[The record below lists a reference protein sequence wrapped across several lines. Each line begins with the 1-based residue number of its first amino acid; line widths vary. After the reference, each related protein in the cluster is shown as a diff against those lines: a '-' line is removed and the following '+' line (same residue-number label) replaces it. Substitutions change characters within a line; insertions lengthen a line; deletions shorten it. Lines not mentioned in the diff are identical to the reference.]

1 MAKTKAPEETINL
14 QRQSGSNLT
23 ALKNDISKLANEVI
37 SLKAKRAEVN
47 AEIAECRAKA
57 KRMGIKPKAFDLAI
71 AYREM
76 DAEQRENFD
85 ESYAIARE
93 ANGVPFK
100 AQLDLFDQERDE
112 DERGN
117 PDKGGA
123 KPDVKNGP
131 GTEQFDIEQH
141 LGEQALKDGL
151 PETLGGQA

>member
-1 MAKTKAPEETINL
+1 MAKTKAPKETVNL

-23 ALKNDISKLANEVI
+23 ALKADIGKLSIEVI
-37 SLKAKRAEVN
+37 NLKAKRAEVN

-100 AQLDLFDQERDE
+100 AQLDLFDEERDN
-112 DERGN
+112 DERGD
-117 PDKGGA
+117 PDSGGA
-123 KPDVKNGP
+123 KPDLKSGP
-131 GTEQFDIEQH
+131 GTTLFDDEQSA
-141 LGEQALKDGL
+141 GEQALKDGL
-151 PETLGGQA
+151 PETLATAH